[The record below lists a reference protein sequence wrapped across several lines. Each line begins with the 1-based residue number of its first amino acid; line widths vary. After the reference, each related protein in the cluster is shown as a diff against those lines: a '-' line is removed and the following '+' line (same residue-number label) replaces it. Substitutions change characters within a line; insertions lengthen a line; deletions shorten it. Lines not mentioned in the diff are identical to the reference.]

1 MGLSKQDEGSD
12 KRLGVQGAE
21 SGLLAKEVGG
31 DRAQEEIWGEGRKG
45 KRAGVKQR

>member
-21 SGLLAKEVGG
+21 SGLRAKEVGG
-31 DRAQEEIWGEGRKG
+31 AEPAQAEHPAHIAGEDRGPQGH
-45 KRAGVKQR
+45 